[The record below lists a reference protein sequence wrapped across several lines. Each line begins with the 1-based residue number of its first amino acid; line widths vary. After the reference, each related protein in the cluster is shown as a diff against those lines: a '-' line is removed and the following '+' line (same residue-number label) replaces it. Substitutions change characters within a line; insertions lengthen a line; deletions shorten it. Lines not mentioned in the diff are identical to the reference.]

1 MLGAIIGDI
10 AGSRFEWNN
19 LKNKDFEL
27 LSHIKG
33 CKPTDDSIMSLA
45 VAQAILDCADG
56 TGDLSQRA
64 VIRMQELGR
73 RYPHAG
79 YGGHFHK
86 WIYDSDPHPYNS
98 WGNGS
103 AMRVS
108 ACGFAATSID
118 EAKAQAKA
126 VTEVTHNH
134 PEGIKGA
141 EATAVAVY
149 LARSG
154 MSMVEIRDYIE
165 SHYYKINFKLAD
177 IRATYTFDV
186 SCQGSVPQ
194 ALEAFFE
201 STSFEDTIRNA
212 ISIGGDSDTI
222 AAIAGGIAEAYYGIP
237 AEVRKLALTFLDA
250 KQLEILNAFE
260 SKYGVILEKEAGEGI
275 SRAATYSAATS
286 TPSGDRQAAMIEAIR
301 FTEEAQHAGEVEDRE
316 TTANA
321 LYNHLYEA
329 CNILRGPIDQ
339 DDYKSYV
346 IPILFFKRISDVY
359 DEETAD
365 AEQQYGDDIE
375 FYPEEELHTFVI
387 PKGCHWKDVRETS
400 EDVGKAIVDAMMGIE
415 HANPDTLAGL
425 FSSFDDANWTDKTKL
440 DDERLKDLIE
450 HMSALPV
457 GNRNYSADVMGDA
470 YEYLI
475 KKFADMSKKNAGE
488 FYTPRSVVK
497 LMVRLLQPKSGES
510 VYDPACGTGGM
521 LIEAIRNMEDEKASY
536 GKIYGQE
543 KNRSTSAIARMNL
556 FLHGAKEFKIV
567 REDTLRKPMFIHN
580 GQLQQFDCVLA
591 NPPFG
596 LDHWGAEIFENDQW
610 GRNLWGSPTDSN
622 ADFAWLQHMYKS
634 MRPGKGRCAV
644 VMPQGVLFHGGR
656 EGLIRQKMIETDCI
670 ECVITLVGNLFY
682 GAGVSACI
690 LFLNNN
696 KPLAH
701 RHKICMIDASGI
713 YTAQRAKNIMTE
725 ADTDKVYSLWTDYK
739 NVIDRCA
746 VVDLDT
752 IREKGYTL
760 SVNTYIEKSPAPPI
774 DPAKV
779 RREFMEALR
788 EVQESEAALMK
799 LLKEGGYIDG

>member
-10 AGSRFEWNN
+10 SGSRFEWDNH
-19 LKNKDFEL
+19 KSKEFDL
-27 LSHIKG
+27 LTYRCH
-33 CKPTDDSIMSLA
+33 PTDDSNMTLA
-45 VAQAILDCADG
+45 VAHAIMLCK
-56 TGDLSQRA
+56 GDRSSLSEHAIASMRD
-64 VIRMQELGR
+64 LGR
-73 RYPHAG
+73 KYPRG
-79 YGGHFHK
+79 YGGRFK
-86 WIYDSDPHPYNS
+86 QWLNSDKPAPYGS

-108 ACGFAATSID
+108 PCAWAATTME
-118 EAKAQAKA
+118 EALQLSDA

-134 PEGIKGA
+134 PEGMKGA
-141 EATAVAVY
+141 RAITVAIF
-149 LARSG
+149 LARQG
-154 MSMVEIRDYIE
+154 ASMLEIRDHIHQ
-165 SHYYKINFKLAD
+165 HYYPLDFTLD
-177 IRATYTFDV
+177 QIRPTYEFDV

-194 ALEAFFE
+194 AIEAFLE
-201 STSFEDTIRNA
+201 STGFEDTIRNA

-222 AAIAGGIAEAYYGIP
+222 AAMAGSIAEAYYGIP
-237 AEVRKLALTFLDA
+237 SDLRKHALTFLDQT
-250 KQLEILNAFE
+250 QLDILNAFE
-260 SKYGVILEKEAGEGI
+260 SKYGMTVEKNIGSDATRTLKYTPEAKGETE
-275 SRAATYSAATS
+275 SRQLSMFDAVEAADAAEHS
-286 TPSGDRQAAMIEAIR
+286 TD
-301 FTEEAQHAGEVEDRE
+301 TVDRE
-316 TTANA
+316 TTANQ
-321 LYNHLYEA
+321 LYSHLFED

-346 IPILFFKRISDVY
+346 IPILFFKRLSDVY

-365 AEQQYGDDIE
+365 NELKYGEDIV
-375 FYPEEELHTFVI
+375 FYPEEELHAFVI
-387 PKGCHWKDVRETS
+387 PEGCHWKDVRETS

-450 HMSALPV
+450 HMSSLPV

-475 KKFADMSKKNAGE
+475 KKFADLSKKNAGE

-521 LIEAIRNMEDEKASY
+521 LIEAIRNMDDEKASY

-543 KNRSTSAIARMNL
+543 KNLSTSAIARMNL
-556 FLHGAKEFKIV
+556 FLHGAKEFRIV

-610 GRNLWGSPTDSN
+610 GRNIWGSPTDSN

-656 EGLIRQKMIETDCI
+656 EGEIRKKMIETDCVD
-670 ECVITLVGNLFY
+670 CVIALVGNLFY

-696 KPLAH
+696 KLVSH
-701 RHKICMIDASGI
+701 RGKICMIDATNI

-725 ADTDKVYSLWTDYK
+725 ADTDQVYRLWQDYK
-739 NVIDRCA
+739 DVIDRCA
-746 VVDLDT
+746 VVDLDA
-752 IREKGYTL
+752 IRAKDYTL
-760 SVNTYIEKSPAPPI
+760 SVNTYIEKTPAPPM
-774 DPAKV
+774 DPKKV
-779 RREFMEALR
+779 RAEFFAALK
-788 EVQESEAALMK
+788 EVQESEAALME
-799 LLKEGGYIDG
+799 LLREGGYIDG